1 MEKEFERCLEPQC
14 VDHRYDTI
22 SAQGFPYV
30 DTPNLDRL
38 IQEGVCFTN
47 NFVASASCGPSRAR
61 LFKGY
66 YPHTTG
72 IYRNAEIW
80 QHSWIENLVDAGYYC
95 VNIGKCKE
103 RRIASSLA
111 ELADAQ

>member
-1 MEKEFERCLEPQC
+1 MQDSKPNILFIITDQQ
-14 VDHRYDTI
+14 RYDTI

-38 IQEGVCFTN
+38 IHEGVCFTN
-47 NFVASASCGPSRAR
+47 NFVTSASCGPSRAS

-72 IYRNAEIW
+72 IYRNADLW
-80 QHSWIENLVDAGYYC
+80 QHAWVENLADAGYYC
-95 VNIGKCKE
+95 VNIGKMHT
-103 RRIASSLA
+103 SPSLFGKCHH
-111 ELADAQ
+111 D